1 MTAKEYLSRALV
13 LNNKINHMIKLYDV
27 LKDEMG
33 YTNKIIDGMPKSPN
47 QSISQVPDQV
57 IRIQEM
63 DEEISKEIDRLIEL
77 KKEIS
82 GIIWEVEDFQAR
94 TILYGRYIAFY
105 SWEKMASDLG
115 YSIRHLHRLH
125 GLALKK

>member
-1 MTAKEYLSRALV
+1 
-13 LNNKINHMIKLYDV
+13 
-27 LKDEMG
+27 
-33 YTNKIIDGMPKSPN
+33 
-47 QSISQVPDQV
+47 
-57 IRIQEM
+57 M
-63 DEEISKEIDRLIEL
+63 DEEISKEIDRLIGL

-82 GIIWEVEDFQAR
+82 GIIWKVEDFQAR

-125 GLALKK
+125 GLALKKVVIS